1 MRDPVEVFDQLA
13 ECQSMLRH
21 LEGQHP
27 FMHVDISD
35 LQALEA
41 LFWVRWQ
48 RVCYGLDA

>member
-1 MRDPVEVFDQLA
+1 MTDAADVFEHLA

-35 LQALEA
+35 TQALEA
-41 LFWVRWQ
+41 LLWVRWQ
-48 RVCYGLDA
+48 RACYGLDA